1 MSEVPAASPASAFP
15 EADLPA
21 VVQRYLDG
29 ESLRDL
35 AAEHG
40 KCWKTLY
47 HWLLAYSGDQYQEI
61 VTKALTYR
69 IADADLDLET
79 ASDKISIARAR
90 ERCRFTRMDYERRR
104 PREYGQAPAAVSSVT
119 IIVDRSCGTQPID
132 ITGKAVNG
140 SE

>member
-1 MSEVPAASPASAFP
+1 MNEPATVSPLTK
-15 EADLPA
+15 ADLPE

-29 ESLRDL
+29 ASLRQL
-35 AAEHG
+35 ADQYGADYR
-40 KCWKTLY
+40 TLY
-47 HWLLAYSGDQYQEI
+47 TWILAYNGDEHYDR
-61 VTKALTYR
+61 VTQAMCAR

-79 ASDKISIARAR
+79 ASTQLDIARAR

-104 PREYGQAPAAVSSVT
+104 PREYGQQPAAVSQVN

-132 ITGKAVNG
+132 IPAKAVNG